1 MRPVSHV
8 RFSPDGGTG
17 RTAASRVAS
26 LYWPQRQ
33 AAYQETPGHDPPGGT
48 AMATTLAHA
57 PHVEPIDSLEV
68 RWIMSGELGPGV
80 REWFERFP
88 AETETREDIYLVF
101 PPLDGLS
108 LKFRAGRKMEAKCYL
123 GSPGLLYLPVRGL
136 GRLESWRK
144 WSISSDL
151 LRPASRPASAW
162 VRVRKCRR
170 IIRFSLPAGQSPV
183 PDPPQ
188 DGTGCTAELTEADA
202 GGRPMWTMGLEA
214 TGTAERLLDAIQHA
228 VGRLF
233 ASPVPSLASFSLRNS
248 SSYTHWLYRQPLPE
262 TASCPEGEPPRSP

>member
-1 MRPVSHV
+1 
-8 RFSPDGGTG
+8 
-17 RTAASRVAS
+17 
-26 LYWPQRQ
+26 
-33 AAYQETPGHDPPGGT
+33 
-48 AMATTLAHA
+48 MATTLAHA

-151 LRPASRPASAW
+151 GKARYLILPRTAQAARPS
-162 VRVRKCRR
+162 
-170 IIRFSLPAGQSPV
+170 SPK
-183 PDPPQ
+183 
-188 DGTGCTAELTEADA
+188 
-202 GGRPMWTMGLEA
+202 PMP
-214 TGTAERLLDAIQHA
+214 A
-228 VGRLF
+228 VGRCGRW
-233 ASPVPSLASFSLRNS
+233 A
-248 SSYTHWLYRQPLPE
+248 
-262 TASCPEGEPPRSP
+262 